1 MFLGTEFEQ
10 TRIINQRMDEVLHE
24 KRVEIL
30 KEAPMISPDLLEF
43 ESELVNQ
50 FTTPEEEKERE
61 LRMLNELLYHTY
73 RQIDTEDLGFISY
86 EECLKLFK
94 LMGLELGR
102 HQQEEIFKRL
112 DHSQTRIIEFKDLQQ
127 FGAEILHAIYC

>member
-94 LMGLELGR
+94 LMGLELGW